1 MSEITSSDVRR
12 KEAGE
17 TVNVLVDFTAVLD
30 QDDTINELISSV
42 TSVAAAPSGPTISNS
57 AVTTKARKING
68 VQVAAGKA
76 ISFTVAAGT
85 NGVEYTLTCT
95 VVTSGSQTRVRKL
108 TLIVTDE

>member
-30 QDDTINELISSV
+30 QDDTINELISSI
-42 TSVAAAPSGPTISNS
+42 TSVTVSPAGPTITNS
-57 AVTTKARKING
+57 AVTPKPRKING

-76 ISFTVAAGT
+76 ISFTVAGGT
-85 NGVEYTLTCT
+85 NGTTYTLTCT
-95 VVTSGSQTRVRKL
+95 VVTNGLQTRVRKL
-108 TLIVTDE
+108 SLIVTDA